1 MRKHILLSTLIITL
15 TLVTKA
21 QTAIPNGDFENWDN
35 IDSSIAEPTHWN
47 SNRTGGGYAVY
58 GPETCF
64 RDTSTLNGGS
74 YCVKVMSG
82 EVFSNTVNGS
92 NTTGKVEAPTA
103 SKADGYSHTIAGDP
117 NYSSTFTGRP
127 DSIAFWY
134 RFEQHGTDYPKLEV
148 RLHVGNA
155 YAPETPSNN
164 NHPDSTVNI
173 IGRALW
179 QGAAASQPT
188 WIRVSLPVTYVDS
201 RTPEYVLITMTG
213 SGDQLAGSD
222 SSTIWVD
229 DLRAVYGPAG
239 INETKASEAKVYWNR
254 NGNLTADLTN
264 SDIEKATIQLMNMN
278 GQVVVSQTLR
288 DAAINTIPTDIS
300 AGIYVYRISSA
311 QKSTTGKVVKQ

>member
-1 MRKHILLSTLIITL
+1 
-15 TLVTKA
+15 
-21 QTAIPNGDFENWDN
+21 
-35 IDSSIAEPTHWN
+35 
-47 SNRTGGGYAVY
+47 
-58 GPETCF
+58 
-64 RDTSTLNGGS
+64 
-74 YCVKVMSG
+74 
-82 EVFSNTVNGS
+82 
-92 NTTGKVEAPTA
+92 
-103 SKADGYSHTIAGDP
+103 
-117 NYSSTFTGRP
+117 
-127 DSIAFWY
+127 
-134 RFEQHGTDYPKLEV
+134 
-148 RLHVGNA
+148 
-155 YAPETPSNN
+155 
-164 NHPDSTVNI
+164 
-173 IGRALW
+173 
-179 QGAAASQPT
+179 
-188 WIRVSLPVTYVDS
+188 
-201 RTPEYVLITMTG
+201 MTG